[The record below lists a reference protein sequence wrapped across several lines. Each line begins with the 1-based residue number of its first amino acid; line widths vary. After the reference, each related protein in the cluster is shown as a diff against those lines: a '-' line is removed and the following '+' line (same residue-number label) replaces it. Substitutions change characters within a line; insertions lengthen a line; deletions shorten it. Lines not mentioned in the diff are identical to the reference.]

1 MRRVQSS
8 VSNPSL
14 DREFVNEMIRRHLH
28 ESQNMG
34 AAGSKTPYGAGR
46 MTPARTPGYTTPGRV
61 SVRQPVRTPNP
72 YSGPP
77 QGSAPGAGPVP
88 NAYGGA
94 SSSHAPS
101 ASYGTTPSFGGK
113 WVATP
118 SFGGAPQNPQGP
130 PPGMHPGR
138 AAMIQQ
144 SGNSAWTPGG
154 GGRW

>member
-1 MRRVQSS
+1 M
-8 VSNPSL
+8 
-14 DREFVNEMIRRHLH
+14 H

-101 ASYGTTPSFGGK
+101 ASYGTTPSLGANG
-113 WVATP
+113 WQTP

-138 AAMIQQ
+138 AALIQQ